1 MLFFFGI
8 PVEHL
13 KGKVYTSK
21 KRGKKIQNN
30 KIQLNSQAGRVP
42 STAAMLF

>member
-21 KRGKKIQNN
+21 KRRKKNTKQQNTV
-30 KIQLNSQAGRVP
+30 KQSSWKG
-42 STAAMLF
+42 S